1 MYLAITKHSR
11 LGESSPGESARDL
24 GFILRKHP
32 DRVHEAELK
41 FGVARVFFPTATDA
55 ECTAALWVDI
65 DRDELLK
72 LKQYRADTFN
82 LTGYIND
89 RQWAASSLLTVAL
102 KSVFS
107 TAMVMEKT
115 SPYDETPSDLTA
127 TVAAVP
133 GTEEEIRALF
143 EPLGWKVTC
152 DFFNNIAGQK
162 FSPTVTLTG
171 RATVRDLLNHL
182 YILLPVLDGGKH
194 YWVDDREID
203 KLAARAQDWLPEH
216 PQREKILKRYL
227 ADQKGLVNEA
237 VVKLAGEAGAIELA
251 SGDQTA
257 KPLNRQR
264 QDRVLREVFSLRP
277 RSVVDI
283 GCGSGVLLGP
293 MLENPRIAQIVG
305 TDVSVGELR
314 KAHKA
319 LNLDRMPERQA
330 ARVELFQSSVTYAD
344 ERIANMD
351 VAILMEV
358 IEHVDADRLPALEN
372 NVFGLARPQYVIVT
386 TPNSDYNACYPN
398 LAPGQFR
405 HLDHRFEF
413 SRVEFRQWANGVAD
427 KFGYLVDFDGIG
439 DVHETYGQP
448 TQMAVF
454 SFDFTAAEES

>member
-1 MYLAITKHSR
+1 MYLAITRHSR
-11 LGESSPGESARDL
+11 LGESSPAGSARDL

-32 DRVHEAELK
+32 DRVHEVELK

-65 DRDELLK
+65 DPDELLK
-72 LKQYRADTFN
+72 LKQYRVDTFN
-82 LTGYIND
+82 LTGYINN

-107 TAMVMEKT
+107 TAMGMEKP
-115 SPYDETPSDLTA
+115 SPYDEVPSDLTS
-127 TVAAVP
+127 TVSAVS

-143 EPLGWKVTC
+143 EPLGWNVAC
-152 DFFNNIAGQK
+152 DFSNNIAGQK
-162 FSPTVTLTG
+162 FSPTVTLSG

-182 YILLPVLDGGKH
+182 YVLLPVLDGGKH

-203 KLAARAQDWLPEH
+203 KLAARARDWLPKH
-216 PQREKILKRYL
+216 PQRERILGRYL

-237 VVKLAGEAGAIELA
+237 VVKLVGEAAAIERA
-251 SGDQTA
+251 NAYQPD

-264 QDRVLREVFSLRP
+264 QERVLREVFSLRP

-305 TDVSVGELR
+305 TDVSVTELR

-319 LNLDRMPERQA
+319 LNLDCMPERQA
-330 ARVELFQSSVTYAD
+330 SRVELFQSSVTYAD

-386 TPNSDYNACYPN
+386 TPNSDYNACYAN

-413 SRVEFRQWANGVAD
+413 SRAEFRQWAKTVAE

-439 DVHETYGQP
+439 DVHETYGEP

-454 SFDFTAAEES
+454 SYDVTGAEES

>member
-11 LGESSPGESARDL
+11 LGESSPVESARDL

-107 TAMVMEKT
+107 TAMVMEKP

-133 GTEEEIRALF
+133 GTQEYIRELF
-143 EPLGWKVTC
+143 EPLGWSVAC
-152 DFFNNIAGQK
+152 DFSNNIAGQK

-216 PQREKILKRYL
+216 PKREKILKRYL

-237 VVKLAGEAGAIELA
+237 VVKLAGEAGATELA
-251 SGDQTA
+251 SDDQTA

-293 MLENPRIAQIVG
+293 MLENPRIAHIVG

-372 NVFGLARPQYVIVT
+372 NVFGLARSQYVIVT
-386 TPNSDYNACYPN
+386 TPNRDYNACYLN

-413 SRVEFRQWANGVAD
+413 SRAEFRQWAKVVAD
-427 KFGYLVDFDGIG
+427 RFGYLVDFDGIG

-454 SFDFTAAEES
+454 SYDFTAAEES

>member
-11 LGESSPGESARDL
+11 LGESSPVESARDL

-152 DFFNNIAGQK
+152 DFFNNIARQK

-216 PQREKILKRYL
+216 PKREKILKRYL

-386 TPNSDYNACYPN
+386 TPNSDYNACYLN
-398 LAPGQFR
+398 LEPGQFR

-413 SRVEFRQWANGVAD
+413 SRAEFRQWATGVAEE
-427 KFGYLVDFDGIG
+427 FGYLVDFDGIG

-454 SFDFTAAEES
+454 SYDFSAAEES

>member
-1 MYLAITKHSR
+1 MYLALTKHSR
-11 LGESSPGESARDL
+11 LGESSPVESARDL

-32 DRVHEAELK
+32 DRVHKAELK

-264 QDRVLREVFSLRP
+264 QDRVLREVFRLRP

-293 MLENPRIAQIVG
+293 LLENPRIAQIVG

-413 SRVEFRQWANGVAD
+413 SRVEFRQWAKVVAD
-427 KFGYLVDFDGIG
+427 RFGYLVDFDGIG

-454 SFDFTAAEES
+454 SYDFTAAEVS

>member
-11 LGESSPGESARDL
+11 LGESSPVESARDL

-107 TAMVMEKT
+107 TAMVMEKI

-216 PQREKILKRYL
+216 PKREKILKRYL

-237 VVKLAGEAGAIELA
+237 VVKLAGEAGAIKQA

-264 QDRVLREVFSLRP
+264 QERVLREVFSLRP

-293 MLENPRIAQIVG
+293 MLENPRIAHIVG

-386 TPNSDYNACYPN
+386 TPNRDYNACYPN

-413 SRVEFRQWANGVAD
+413 SRAEFRQWAKVVAD
-427 KFGYLVDFDGIG
+427 RFGYLVDFDGIG

-454 SFDFTAAEES
+454 SLDFTAAEES